1 MDLRHLHHF
10 AAVAE
15 TCHFGRAA
23 QRFSIAPAAL
33 SQSIRTLEDEIGV
46 KLLERTTRRVSLT
59 PAGEFFQKETAH
71 LLHRLDGAV
80 AGARRF
86 AEGKAGLL
94 RIGVS
99 GTTAFAHLPHIV
111 RTLTRELPDVELAL
125 HADMLTPAQCDAL
138 REGSLDLG
146 VLRPPA
152 VGPGITTEPFLTEPL
167 VLAMPAAHPLAEA
180 GNLALRDF
188 ERDSWVMY
196 GDAHSLVNDAITAAC
211 RDAGFVLRRNH
222 AASGTSVIL
231 ALVAS
236 GLGIAAVPSSV
247 RTYPLEGV
255 VFRDIPEAG
264 SIDLVVAYRETDTP
278 PLVRT
283 ALELL
288 GGVDA

>member
-23 QRFSIAPAAL
+23 QRFSVAPAAL
-33 SQSIRTLEDEIGV
+33 SQSIRSLEEEIGV
-46 KLLERTTRRVSLT
+46 TLLARTTRRVSLT

-71 LLHRLDGAV
+71 LLGRLDEAV

-99 GTTAFAHLPHIV
+99 GTTAFAHLPRIV
-111 RTLTRELPDVELAL
+111 RTLTAELPDVELAL

-138 REGSLDLG
+138 RDGRLDIG

-152 VGPGITTEPFLTEPL
+152 VGAGIATTPFLTEPL
-167 VLAMPAAHPLAEA
+167 VLALPVTHPLAHVES
-180 GNLALRDF
+180 LSLRDF

-196 GDAHSLVNDAITAAC
+196 SDQHSLVNDAITAAC
-211 RDAGFVLRRNH
+211 RAAGFVLRRDH

-236 GLGIAAVPSSV
+236 GLGVAAVPSSV
-247 RTYPLEGV
+247 RTYPLDGV
-255 VFRDIPEAG
+255 VFREIPEAG
-264 SIDLVVAYRETDTP
+264 SIGLVVAYREGETP
-278 PLVRT
+278 PLVQA
-283 ALELL
+283 ALDLL
-288 GGVDA
+288 MASR